1 MDTIDLIIVFFYL
14 LAIVMV
20 GMVAQKKA
28 SKGIDSYFLGNR
40 KLPWWALGASG
51 MASNTDIAGT
61 MINTAFIYALGTKG
75 FFY

>member
-40 KLPWWALGASG
+40 KLPICRN
-51 MASNTDIAGT
+51 NTMTNYLCAA
-61 MINTAFIYALGTKG
+61 MG
-75 FFY
+75 FSR